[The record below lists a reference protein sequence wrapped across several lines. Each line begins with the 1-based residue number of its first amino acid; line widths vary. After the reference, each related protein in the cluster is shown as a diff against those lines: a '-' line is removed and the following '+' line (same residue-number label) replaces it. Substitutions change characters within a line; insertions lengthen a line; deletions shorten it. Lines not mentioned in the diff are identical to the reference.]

1 MYRGESER
9 KELPMSPPN
18 DDDGIQ
24 QLVADFRNG
33 YLTRRGFL
41 AKAAAF
47 GLTAAAAVGLLGV
60 PRTQKSVVAQDS
72 PKVEPKQ
79 WEKGKGWGWV
89 WGDDDELGN
98 LNELSP
104 ELTLKAL
111 SKVKEGKVYDLGL
124 AYDRRSYKFVGH
136 SSGEIMSFRTPEGL
150 LLHPGDK
157 ELAFVEEDNSLNTVW
172 SSNAL
177 FISDNVAT
185 QIDSLGHIYE
195 GDPPHAYNG
204 FRSEDI
210 QSDFGLLK
218 LGADTIPPIV
228 APATMIDVA
237 ASEEQDPLPE
247 SFPIGPDR
255 LQKALDKQ
263 GVDIDPLD
271 VVLIRTGTGGV
282 WLDGSGVG
290 ANNDEVAKADS
301 AGLTVSGAKWLVE
314 EKGALAIGTDTSGI
328 EVLPPKEQLDDGT
341 SFNPVHIYLLTR
353 QGVHIL
359 EYHNQENLAE
369 DKVYKFA
376 YILGVNKIKGTTAG
390 TVLRPI
396 GIV

>member
-1 MYRGESER
+1 MYGRESKR

-18 DDDGIQ
+18 HDEAIQ
-24 QLVADFRNG
+24 QLLADFRKG

-41 AKAAAF
+41 AQAAAF
-47 GLTAAAAVGLLGV
+47 GLTAAAAVGLMGA
-60 PRTQKSVVAQDS
+60 PTTQKRAVAQDS
-72 PKVEPKQ
+72 PPDVTPKK

-89 WGDDDELGN
+89 WGEDD
-98 LNELSP
+98 

-111 SKVKEGKVYDLGL
+111 SKVQEGNVYDLGL

-150 LLHPGDK
+150 LLHPGDR
-157 ELAFVEEDNSLNTVW
+157 ELAFVEEDNSLKTTW
-172 SSNAL
+172 ASNAL

-204 FRSEDI
+204 YLSEDI

-228 APATMIDVA
+228 APATMIDVT
-237 ASEEQDPLPE
+237 ASEGQDPLPE
-247 SFPIGPDR
+247 SFAIGSDH
-255 LQKALDKQ
+255 LKEALDKQ

-271 VVLIRTGTGGV
+271 VVLVRTGTGGV

-290 ANNDEVAKADS
+290 ANNDEVAKPDT
-301 AGLTVSGAKWLVE
+301 AGLTRSLQPSGSSRRRA
-314 EKGALAIGTDTSGI
+314 
-328 EVLPPKEQLDDGT
+328 P
-341 SFNPVHIYLLTR
+341 
-353 QGVHIL
+353 
-359 EYHNQENLAE
+359 
-369 DKVYKFA
+369 
-376 YILGVNKIKGTTAG
+376 
-390 TVLRPI
+390 
-396 GIV
+396 

>member
-1 MYRGESER
+1 
-9 KELPMSPPN
+9 MSPPN
-18 DDDGIQ
+18 HDEGVQ
-24 QLVADFRNG
+24 QLLADFRNG

-60 PRTQKSVVAQDS
+60 PRTQKSVVAQGS
-72 PKVEPKQ
+72 PPEVTPKK

-89 WGDDDELGN
+89 WGEDDELGN

-111 SKVKEGKVYDLGL
+111 SKVEEGNVYDLGL
-124 AYDRRSYKFVGH
+124 AYDRRSFKFVGH
-136 SSGEIMSFRTPEGL
+136 SSGEIISFRTPEGL
-150 LLHPGDK
+150 LLHPGDR
-157 ELAFVEEDNSLNTVW
+157 ELAFVEEGNSLNTTW
-172 SSNAL
+172 ASNAL

-195 GDPPHAYNG
+195 GDPPRTYNG
-204 FRSEDI
+204 YRSEDI

-237 ASEEQDPLPE
+237 ASEGQDPLPE
-247 SFPIGPDR
+247 SFAIGPDQ
-255 LQKALDKQ
+255 LQKALDEQ

-271 VVLIRTGTGGV
+271 VVLVRTETRGE

-290 ANNDEVAKADS
+290 ANNDEVAKADT
-301 AGLTVSGAKWLVE
+301 AGLTVEGAKWLVG
-314 EKGALAIGTDTSGI
+314 EKRALALGSDTSSFGGR
-328 EVLPPKEQLDDGT
+328 PPKDQL
-341 SFNPVHIYLLTR
+341 
-353 QGVHIL
+353 
-359 EYHNQENLAE
+359 EEE
-369 DKVYKFA
+369 
-376 YILGVNKIKGTTAG
+376 
-390 TVLRPI
+390 
-396 GIV
+396 